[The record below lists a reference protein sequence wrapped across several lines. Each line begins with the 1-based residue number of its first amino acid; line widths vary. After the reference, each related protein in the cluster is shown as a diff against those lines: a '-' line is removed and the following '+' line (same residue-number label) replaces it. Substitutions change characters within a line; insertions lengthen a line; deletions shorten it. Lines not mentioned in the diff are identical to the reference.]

1 MSWILR
7 SLMSIVFKV
16 VFVSAWLIV
25 ILLIGL
31 VALSELTERLQ

>member
-16 VFVSAWLIV
+16 VFVSASLIV

-31 VALSELTERLQ
+31 AALSELTERLQ

>member
-16 VFVSAWLIV
+16 VFVSASLIV
-25 ILLIGL
+25 VLLIVL
-31 VALSELTERLQ
+31 AALSDLTERL

>member
-16 VFVSAWLIV
+16 VFVSASLIA